1 MALGVPEDRKIVGE
15 GYYHTGYG
23 DARSLMERIQRMF
36 ETDMPLD
43 SESLAGSYLGESYKI
58 TVTVEEV

>member
-1 MALGVPEDRKIVGE
+1 MALSVPEDRKIVGE

-43 SESLAGSYLGESYKI
+43 DVISRYNDGADYKI
-58 TVTVEEV
+58 TVTVEEL